1 MAQVH
6 HLERLGIVLGV
17 VLVVAL
23 PIAHQGW
30 PMTAWGNLVV
40 ALLLAAG
47 CSLTLWRNRPR
58 AAAALSLGLLFAVL
72 LLGGD
77 VPDLAMTIFSAGFA
91 VLALGWSGRAAF
103 VAGGCGLL
111 YLGLTYVVAEMDSW
125 VAALMFSVPPFA
137 AGTILRLRSE
147 TADALAR
154 RVQELED
161 ERELYADLA
170 LRHERARIASE
181 LHDIV
186 GHAISVMVIQAA
198 AGQRLVEA
206 DPARARETFETISD
220 SARRGIQDL
229 EHLID
234 LLSGSDQVGSDL
246 SLVDEVATRAARAGL
261 NVTCRVDGDRD
272 AVPEIVAQLAFR
284 VVQEALTNALRYA
297 PGANVLILIDAC
309 PDQVSV
315 RVENDR
321 SDDQTEAL
329 AGGGSGLIGLRERV
343 HSGGGRF
350 TAGRTLAGGWLVE
363 ARFPPSAVPPK
374 AG

>member
-1 MAQVH
+1 M
-6 HLERLGIVLGV
+6 
-17 VLVVAL
+17 
-23 PIAHQGW
+23 
-30 PMTAWGNLVV
+30 
-40 ALLLAAG
+40 
-47 CSLTLWRNRPR
+47 
-58 AAAALSLGLLFAVL
+58 L

-125 VAALMFSVPPFA
+125 VAAFMFSVPPFA

-220 SARRGIQDL
+220 SARRGTQDL

-246 SLVDEVATRAARAGL
+246 SLVDEVATRAASSRA
-261 NVTCRVDGDRD
+261 
-272 AVPEIVAQLAFR
+272 
-284 VVQEALTNALRYA
+284 
-297 PGANVLILIDAC
+297 
-309 PDQVSV
+309 
-315 RVENDR
+315 
-321 SDDQTEAL
+321 
-329 AGGGSGLIGLRERV
+329 ER
-343 HSGGGRF
+343 HLPR
-350 TAGRTLAGGWLVE
+350 R
-363 ARFPPSAVPPK
+363 R
-374 AG
+374 